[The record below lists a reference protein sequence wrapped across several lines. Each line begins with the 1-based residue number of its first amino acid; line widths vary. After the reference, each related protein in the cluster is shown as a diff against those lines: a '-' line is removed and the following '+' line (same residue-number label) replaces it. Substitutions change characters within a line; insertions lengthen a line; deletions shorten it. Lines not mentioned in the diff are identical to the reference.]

1 MKISHRI
8 EALEKPVE
16 LWITVCYYLGI
27 PEGNSYEAKR
37 GLFWWDGEIIIKITN
52 VRETWIHTHFV
63 VDSWEILPEER
74 FKIDMRIEP
83 ELRRLGIQYG
93 FHYERK
99 PQAENCT
106 IVLECIPFPNTRDYI
121 KELIDET
128 IKDFPTRKKDEQRN
142 VVTKITVQE
151 EE

>member
-1 MKISHRI
+1 M
-8 EALEKPVE
+8 
-16 LWITVCYYLGI
+16 
-27 PEGNSYEAKR
+27 
-37 GLFWWDGEIIIKITN
+37 EIVD

-63 VDSWEILPEER
+63 TDSWEILPEER
-74 FKIDMRIEP
+74 FKIDMRVEP

-99 PQAENCT
+99 PQAESYN
-106 IVLECIPFPNTRDYI
+106 IVLECIPFPETRDYI
-121 KELIDET
+121 KDLVNET

-151 EE
+151 D